1 MIILVWDMSLGWRH
15 RPPRGN
21 GSLPIENTHTH
32 RSHDHREHCCDG
44 EGPDELKDLHPH
56 EEAED
61 EHASSAVQHLQWN
74 KGKFRVST
82 RQRCRSMARPQ
93 CNDRSGVRVS

>member
-32 RSHDHREHCCDG
+32 RSHDHREHRCDG
-44 EGPDELKDLHPH
+44 EGPDELKYLHADK
-56 EEAED
+56 EAED
-61 EHASSAVQHLQWN
+61 EHASPAVQHLQRY
-74 KGKFRVST
+74 KGLGSDQAEVYELTPPAAQHLR
-82 RQRCRSMARPQ
+82 
-93 CNDRSGVRVS
+93 